1 MKSFFFLLLILLH
14 LPSFSQKTES
24 LSYDKISLEEVLKNL
39 EDSYNIK
46 FSFNPEIVKKQQVTT
61 PSKNILSDILKEIE
75 SQSSIFF
82 EKINDR
88 YYVIRKKKKVG
99 RITICGYLL
108 DNRRQNPLQEALVVN
123 RNQSKTTSTD
133 DNGYFQLHLAKPND
147 TIDIRFLGY
156 KNRYFIAKELENID
170 CIKILMKEDDFQ
182 LGEVVITEYVTSG
195 ISRQGANSAIN
206 IDPSKLG
213 ILPRLVEPDILQT
226 LQFLPGVQSPTET
239 ASGLHIRGGTPDHN
253 LILWDGIK
261 MYSSGHFFDLL
272 SIFNPYITE
281 NIKLSRSS
289 TEAKY
294 GNRISGVVDIESKNE
309 IPKDLGFGVGINMTN
324 IDAYFEAPVDDG
336 LGVIISARRA
346 FTDLI
351 ETPTFRSYSDRAFQS
366 IRFFVDNQNLDQE
379 TVENENI
386 FYFTDLTLKA
396 ILDLS
401 KNNKQNDK
409 LTISSIFTNNNL
421 DYTLNIKNIQGFSEP
436 FDENQKDNLEFVNQ
450 GANIKWEKLWSNNF
464 SHSAN
469 IYFSN
474 YNFNYDGLREV
485 RASSD
490 GFLFL
495 NNNIIETN
503 TIRDAGASVHTNWSI
518 NSKHSLSIGYDFSS
532 NDVTYNADYSADN
545 FTFDESDNN
554 ITHAVF
560 GEYKL
565 NLNEKFKLSAGIRS
579 NYFSVLDKTYWEPRI
594 NIEFN
599 IFNDIITKIAAERRN
614 QVISQVANYLP
625 NDFNLDNQ
633 IWLLADSE
641 FVSMLSSDQISGGFT
656 INKNNWHI
664 DIEGYYK
671 DTEGLTSF
679 ANGFNGVLDLE
690 TGESKVFG
698 IDLLIK
704 KRIRDYRTWIGYS
717 YTNQDFK
724 FENVNDGNY
733 FPGNFDVQHSLS
745 WIHSYQWNNFEFSLG
760 WTIRNGRP
768 YTPASGI
775 TEDNGFL
782 FIDYEETNSER
793 LNTYHRLDFSASY
806 KFKLSKSDTWR
817 SKIGFSLFNLYD
829 KENTLN
835 RTYNIRFDDN
845 NDFLLQEV
853 NTISAGITP
862 NLSFRID
869 F

>member
-1 MKSFFFLLLILLH
+1 MKSIFFSLLILIH
-14 LPSFSQKTES
+14 LPSFSQKIE
-24 LSYDKISLEEVLKNL
+24 LSDYENVPLEKVLKDL
-39 EDSYNIK
+39 ERFYNIK
-46 FSFNPEIVKKQQVTT
+46 FSFNPEIVKNETT
-61 PSKNILSDILKEIE
+61 TLTSKNSLEEILENIE
-75 SQSSIFF
+75 SQTSVFF
-82 EKINDR
+82 ERINTR
-88 YYVIRKKKKVG
+88 YYVIRKKKKEG
-99 RITICGYLL
+99 RITICGYIL
-108 DNRRQNPLQEALVVN
+108 DAKRQKPIQEVSIIN
-123 RNQSKTTSTD
+123 ISQSKTVST
-133 DNGYFQLHLAKPND
+133 NHKGYFQLHLTKPND
-147 TIDIRFLGY
+147 TINIRFLGF
-156 KNRYFIAKELENID
+156 KNKRFPAKELTNKD
-170 CIKILMKEDDFQ
+170 CIKIFLTEDDFQ

-253 LILWDGIK
+253 LVLWDGIK

-281 NIKLSRSS
+281 NIKLFRSS

-309 IPKDLGFGVGINMTN
+309 IPKDLGFGIGINMTN
-324 IDAYFEAPVDDG
+324 VDAYFEAPVDEG
-336 LGVIISARRA
+336 LGIIISARRA

-366 IRFFVDNQNLDQE
+366 IRFFVDNQDLDQE
-379 TVENENI
+379 TVENENV
-386 FYFTDLTLKA
+386 FYFTDLTVKA

-401 KNNKQNDK
+401 EDNQQNNK

-450 GANIKWEKLWSNNF
+450 GANAKWEKLWNKNF

-474 YNFNYDGLREV
+474 YNFNYNGLREV

-490 GFLFL
+490 GFLFFE
-495 NNNIIETN
+495 NNIIETN
-503 TIRDAGASVHTNWSI
+503 TIRDAGASVHSNWNI
-518 NSKHSLSIGYDFSS
+518 NSKHNLSIGYDFSS

-545 FTFDESDNN
+545 FTFDESDSN

-579 NYFSVLDKTYWEPRI
+579 NYFSVLDRTYWEPRL
-594 NIEFN
+594 NLEFN
-599 IFNDIITKIAAERRN
+599 LSKNIITKVAAERRN

-625 NDFNLDNQ
+625 GDFNLDNQ

-656 INKNNWHI
+656 VNKNNWYI
-664 DIEGYYK
+664 DIEGYFK
-671 DTEGLTSF
+671 STEGLTSF
-679 ANGFNGVLDLE
+679 ANGFNGVLELE
-690 TGESKVFG
+690 TGESKAFG
-698 IDLLIK
+698 VDLLIK

-724 FENVNDGNY
+724 FENVNDGDY

-760 WTIRNGRP
+760 WSIRNGRP

-782 FIDYEETNSER
+782 FIDFEETNSRR

-829 KENTLN
+829 KKNTLN